1 MQKKTFAPAIS
12 IWVLVMV
19 LNNNYVDYKLTNFA
33 LIRVII
39 QIAMHRFAMVFLCID
54 LQWYFYLY
62 ILSK

>member
-1 MQKKTFAPAIS
+1 MIKKLKHVENMKKVKMQKTFAPAIS

-39 QIAMHRFAMVFLCID
+39 QIAIHG
-54 LQWYFYLY
+54 
-62 ILSK
+62 